1 MAAYMVDTYIL
12 RYDLKEERPWF
23 VLNYKARGKKKT
35 VNWMPPAENAVF
47 LSDMLR
53 NEKPVYYVESHGKK
67 YLTTSYEPV
76 GEEES

>member
-23 VLNYKARGKKKT
+23 VINYKDKGKKKNI
-35 VNWMPPAENAVF
+35 NWFPPKENAVF

-53 NEKPVYYVESHGKK
+53 NEKPVYFVETQGQK